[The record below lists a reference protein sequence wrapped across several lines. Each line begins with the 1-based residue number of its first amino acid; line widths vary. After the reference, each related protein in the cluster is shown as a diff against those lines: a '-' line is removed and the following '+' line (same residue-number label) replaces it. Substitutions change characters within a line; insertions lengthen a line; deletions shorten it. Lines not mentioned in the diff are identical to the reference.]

1 MCTAR
6 PLRSAGARCPCTH
19 LLCCFHHIPDF
30 VLTRDVD
37 RFPKA
42 VLLAAPVSSGRPSPG
57 GQALVE
63 VLVGF
68 AHGSAS
74 FVGAYVGS
82 LKIRCTDRLSHL
94 SCSRE
99 PGCLPLGQCVQCV
112 GLWDTHDQS
121 CRQLQPSMGHA
132 PQK

>member
-1 MCTAR
+1 MCTAH
-6 PLRSAGARCPCTH
+6 PLRSAGARRPCTH
-19 LLCCFHHIPDF
+19 LLCCFHHIPDD
-30 VLTRDVD
+30 VLTRDAD

-42 VLLAAPVSSGRPSPG
+42 VLLAALVSSGRPSPG

-63 VLVGF
+63 MLVDF

-74 FVGAYVGS
+74 FVGAHTGS
-82 LKIRCTDRLSHL
+82 MKIRHVDRLSHL

-99 PGCLPLGQCVQCV
+99 PGCLALGQCVQCV
-112 GLWDTHDQS
+112 GLWDTHDRS